1 MLTPIAIGLR
11 LFGAPDLAIFLTSA
25 AAIVPLAGLI
35 GRATEQLALHTGP
48 RIGGLVNATFGNVT
62 ELIIAVFLILDDRIE
77 MVKAS
82 LTGSI
87 LGNLL
92 LVLGLSLFVGGVKHD
107 RQSFNA
113 RSASVH
119 ATSLALAV
127 TGLLMPALFSLGT
140 HATFAQREVVSGV
153 VAGVLILMYIAALVF
168 TLVTHEHLFR
178 TPQEDETPAW
188 SRRKAVVVLLIT
200 TGFVA
205 LMSEFLVSSLEPAL
219 ETLGLSELFVGLILI
234 PVIGNAAEHSSAVMF
249 ALRNKVDVTLEI
261 AIGSSTQIALFVAP
275 VLVFISL
282 AVGHPMDFVFSTFEV
297 AAVGLSALLMTLIS
311 LDGESNWLEGAQLVG
326 LRRPLSA
333 LRPVALS
340 VERDQHHED
349 RGQSDRGHLE
359 RAEDEVHRVAHRQ
372 ADEHERRGNEQ
383 RDLRRGSDR
392 DLEGHVDLVP
402 QREQHRRGVLRRVP
416 DHRDQDQADEQLR
429 EPEVASAGST
439 SSRGAQTRAPPG
451 RWRRAGPRRAFRVTT
466 KVSPPPTA
474 SEEVLVRDEGEH
486 QRRE

>member
-1 MLTPIAIGLR
+1 MKPRPSLDLLLVLTPIAIGLR

-326 LRRPLSA
+326 AYVIMAISFFF
-333 LRPVALS
+333 
-340 VERDQHHED
+340 VE
-349 RGQSDRGHLE
+349 HL
-359 RAEDEVHRVAHRQ
+359 
-372 ADEHERRGNEQ
+372 
-383 RDLRRGSDR
+383 
-392 DLEGHVDLVP
+392 
-402 QREQHRRGVLRRVP
+402 
-416 DHRDQDQADEQLR
+416 
-429 EPEVASAGST
+429 
-439 SSRGAQTRAPPG
+439 
-451 RWRRAGPRRAFRVTT
+451 
-466 KVSPPPTA
+466 
-474 SEEVLVRDEGEH
+474 
-486 QRRE
+486 

>member
-1 MLTPIAIGLR
+1 VKLRPSLDHLLVLAPVAIALR
-11 LFGAPDLAIFLTSA
+11 LLGAPDLAIFLTSA

-62 ELIIAVFLILDDRIE
+62 ELIIAIFLILDDRIE
-77 MVKAS
+77 IVKAS

-140 HATFAQREVVSGV
+140 RATFAQREIVSGV
-153 VAGVLILMYIAALVF
+153 VAGVLILMYVAALVF

-178 TPQEDETPAW
+178 TPEEGETPGW
-188 SRRKAVVVLLIT
+188 SRREAVVVLLVT

-219 ETLGLSELFVGLILI
+219 KSLGLSELFVGLILI

-326 LRRPLSA
+326 AYVIMAISFFF
-333 LRPVALS
+333 
-340 VERDQHHED
+340 VE
-349 RGQSDRGHLE
+349 HL
-359 RAEDEVHRVAHRQ
+359 
-372 ADEHERRGNEQ
+372 
-383 RDLRRGSDR
+383 
-392 DLEGHVDLVP
+392 
-402 QREQHRRGVLRRVP
+402 
-416 DHRDQDQADEQLR
+416 
-429 EPEVASAGST
+429 
-439 SSRGAQTRAPPG
+439 
-451 RWRRAGPRRAFRVTT
+451 
-466 KVSPPPTA
+466 
-474 SEEVLVRDEGEH
+474 
-486 QRRE
+486 

>member
-1 MLTPIAIGLR
+1 VKVRPSLDQLLALVPVAIGMR
-11 LFGAPDLAIFLTSA
+11 VFGAPDLAIFLTSA

-92 LVLGLSLFVGGVKHD
+92 LVLGLSLFVGGLKHD

-140 HATFAQREVVSGV
+140 RATFAQREVVSGV
-153 VAGVLILMYIAALVF
+153 VAGVLILMYVAALVF

-178 TPQEDETPAW
+178 TPEEGETPAW
-188 SRRKAVVVLLIT
+188 SRRRAIVVLLAT
-200 TGFVA
+200 TAFVA
-205 LMSEFLVSSLEPAL
+205 MMSEFLVSSLEPAL
-219 ETLGLSELFVGLILI
+219 ESLGLSELFVGLILI

-249 ALRNKVDVTLEI
+249 AIRNKVDVTLEI

-275 VLVFISL
+275 ILVFISL

-326 LRRPLSA
+326 AYVIMAISFFF
-333 LRPVALS
+333 
-340 VERDQHHED
+340 VE
-349 RGQSDRGHLE
+349 HL
-359 RAEDEVHRVAHRQ
+359 
-372 ADEHERRGNEQ
+372 
-383 RDLRRGSDR
+383 
-392 DLEGHVDLVP
+392 
-402 QREQHRRGVLRRVP
+402 
-416 DHRDQDQADEQLR
+416 
-429 EPEVASAGST
+429 
-439 SSRGAQTRAPPG
+439 
-451 RWRRAGPRRAFRVTT
+451 
-466 KVSPPPTA
+466 
-474 SEEVLVRDEGEH
+474 
-486 QRRE
+486 

>member
-1 MLTPIAIGLR
+1 MNFRPSLDQLLVLAPVAIGLR
-11 LFGAPDLAIFLTSA
+11 LLGAPDLAIFLTSA

-35 GRATEQLALHTGP
+35 GRATEQLAMHTGP

-62 ELIIAVFLILDDRIE
+62 ELIISIFLILDDRIE
-77 MVKAS
+77 IVKAS

-107 RQSFNA
+107 RQSFNV

-140 HATFAQREVVSGV
+140 RATFAEREIVSGV
-153 VAGVLILMYIAALVF
+153 VAGVLILMYVAALVF

-178 TPQEDETPAW
+178 TPQEDETPSW
-188 SRRKAVVVLLIT
+188 SRREAVVVLLVT
-200 TGFVA
+200 TAVVA

-219 ETLGLSELFVGLILI
+219 ESLGLSELFVGLILI

-282 AVGHPMDFVFSTFEV
+282 GVGHPMDFVFSTFEV

-326 LRRPLSA
+326 AYVIMAISFFF
-333 LRPVALS
+333 
-340 VERDQHHED
+340 VE
-349 RGQSDRGHLE
+349 HL
-359 RAEDEVHRVAHRQ
+359 
-372 ADEHERRGNEQ
+372 
-383 RDLRRGSDR
+383 
-392 DLEGHVDLVP
+392 
-402 QREQHRRGVLRRVP
+402 
-416 DHRDQDQADEQLR
+416 
-429 EPEVASAGST
+429 
-439 SSRGAQTRAPPG
+439 
-451 RWRRAGPRRAFRVTT
+451 
-466 KVSPPPTA
+466 
-474 SEEVLVRDEGEH
+474 
-486 QRRE
+486 

>member
-1 MLTPIAIGLR
+1 MKLRPSLDQLLVLAPVAIGMR
-11 LFGAPDLAIFLTSA
+11 LLGAPDLAIFLTSA

-77 MVKAS
+77 IVKAS

-140 HATFAQREVVSGV
+140 RATFAQREIVSGV
-153 VAGVLILMYIAALVF
+153 VAGVLIMMYVAALVF
-168 TLVTHEHLFR
+168 MLVTHEHLFR
-178 TPQEDETPAW
+178 TPEEDETPAW
-188 SRRKAVVVLLIT
+188 SRQKAVVVLLVT
-200 TGFVA
+200 TAFVA

-219 ETLGLSELFVGLILI
+219 KSLGLSELFVGLILI

-326 LRRPLSA
+326 AYVIMAISFFF
-333 LRPVALS
+333 
-340 VERDQHHED
+340 VE
-349 RGQSDRGHLE
+349 HL
-359 RAEDEVHRVAHRQ
+359 
-372 ADEHERRGNEQ
+372 
-383 RDLRRGSDR
+383 
-392 DLEGHVDLVP
+392 
-402 QREQHRRGVLRRVP
+402 
-416 DHRDQDQADEQLR
+416 
-429 EPEVASAGST
+429 
-439 SSRGAQTRAPPG
+439 
-451 RWRRAGPRRAFRVTT
+451 
-466 KVSPPPTA
+466 
-474 SEEVLVRDEGEH
+474 
-486 QRRE
+486 